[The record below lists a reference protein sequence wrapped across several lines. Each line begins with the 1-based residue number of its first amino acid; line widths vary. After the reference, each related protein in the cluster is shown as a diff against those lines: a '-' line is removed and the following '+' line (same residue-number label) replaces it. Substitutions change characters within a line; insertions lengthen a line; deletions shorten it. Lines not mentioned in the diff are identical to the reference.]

1 MHVTLIITTFN
12 WPEALS
18 LTLQSVLDQT
28 TPPSKVI
35 VADDGSSDETRSVVD
50 NFSNDLPIKYS
61 WQPDNGFRAARSRNL
76 AVLKAE
82 KGYLI
87 FIDGDCLIP
96 PTFIE
101 SHIALAKQG
110 KIVAGGRFLLNKG
123 LTDQLLHSRLRDQLK
138 PFSSAKF
145 SRLKLGPFRDL
156 MAANWKMVRSC
167 NFSIYFNDLIKISG
181 FDEQYIGWGRE
192 DSDLII
198 RLLKAGL
205 KIRSARLAACV
216 GHLHHRE
223 TPNTMRSPNENRFV
237 AVLAGKT
244 CSSKSTSVLMHQ

>member
-1 MHVTLIITTFN
+1 MHVTLIVTTFN

-28 TPPSKVI
+28 TLPSKVI
-35 VADDGSSDETRSVVD
+35 VADDGSSGETRSVVD
-50 NFSNDLPIKYS
+50 NFSNELPIEYS
-61 WQPDNGFRAARSRNL
+61 WQPDSDFRAARSRNL

-110 KIVAGGRFLLNKG
+110 KILAGGRFLLDKG
-123 LTDQLLHSRLRDQLK
+123 LTDQLLHSRLRDQIN
-138 PFSSAKF
+138 PFSSQKF
-145 SRLKLGPFRDL
+145 SRLKLDPFRDL
-156 MAANWKMVRSC
+156 MATNWKMVRSC
-167 NFSIYFNDLIKISG
+167 NFSLYFNDLIKVSG

-198 RLLKAGL
+198 RLLKVGL

-223 TPNTMRSPNENRFV
+223 TTNTIRSLNENRFIE
-237 AVLAGKT
+237 VLAGKPRL
-244 CSSKSTSVLMHQ
+244 SKSTSVLMYK